1 MKLSEDTSNCS
12 TPSTEMTAEH
22 HKTVRCDETFD
33 RDLTAHPEDHKTSH
47 VQKSHSTDTSP
58 STESFE
64 HECRD
69 TQSCI
74 SGAAS
79 VIRSEFSSDAI
90 VPELSQYTKPDEPFV
105 CPVCCTE
112 QRIDGQSLWRY
123 VLV

>member
-1 MKLSEDTSNCS
+1 
-12 TPSTEMTAEH
+12 MTAEH
-22 HKTVRCDETFD
+22 HKTVRCNEAFG
-33 RDLTAHPEDHKTSH
+33 RDLTAHAEDHKTSH
-47 VQKSHSTDTSP
+47 THKGHSTDTSP

-79 VIRSEFSSDAI
+79 ATRGAFSSDAI
-90 VPELSQYTKPDEPFV
+90 VPELSRYTKPGEPFV
-105 CPVCCTE
+105 CPVCCIE
-112 QRIDGQSLWRY
+112 QRIDGQLSWRF